1 MIFDNVNK
9 VLVLAPHPDDAEF
22 GLGGTLARL
31 YELGKEIHVAIFSLC
46 EKSTPQGFE
55 IGDIE
60 REMYRSMDALGIKKD
75 NIHVFDF
82 EVREFPSKRQE
93 ILEQLVELRNTLNP
107 DLVFLP
113 SSSDI
118 HQDHG
123 TIHIEGLRAF
133 KHSSLFG
140 YEMPWNNFGFTSF
153 VYVRLSPEHL
163 EKKVEC
169 LGCYRTQQ
177 NRTYSGREFVSSLAR
192 LRGGQIQEEFAE
204 SFELIRLIIR

>member
-1 MIFDNVNK
+1 MIFDDVK
-9 VLVLAPHPDDAEF
+9 KILVLAPHPDDAEF

-31 YELGKEIHVAIFSLC
+31 LELKKEVHVAVFSLC
-46 EKSTPQGFE
+46 EKSTPEGFE

-60 REMYRSMDALGIKKD
+60 REMYRSMETLGIPKER
-75 NIHVFDF
+75 IHVLDF
-82 EVREFPSKRQE
+82 EVRDFPSKRQE
-93 ILEQLVELRNTLNP
+93 ILEELVALRGQLKP

-118 HQDHG
+118 HQDHH
-123 TIHIEGLRAF
+123 TIHIEGIRAF

-153 VYVRLSPEHL
+153 VYVKLNPEHL
-163 EKKVEC
+163 DMKVKC
-169 LGCYRTQQ
+169 LGCYETQKH
-177 NRTYSGREFVSSLAR
+177 RSYSSWEFVSSLAR

-204 SFELIRLIIR
+204 SFELIRMIIR